1 MKTILHMSAA
11 RANLFRSL
19 FQYALIVILGV
30 NAMILLAAY
39 FSGTHQNTVWTDLL
53 NLLQFQSG
61 DDSWMP
67 MNRALDILL
76 NSQTPVYEQLFF
88 IEKVKFQYPLT
99 SLIPVYL
106 LRYFIQEPQQLLFVL
121 QLCSLLAVLGTI
133 YYAIRILLSALKAHA
148 IQLTPAQQYGWIA
161 LAAIMVLHF
170 YPVIKAFSLGQ
181 LQAVINLLITAAL
194 WQWMQQKKAT
204 AGVLIA
210 LAVLCKPQYGL
221 LLLWAAIRKEWR
233 FAIGMS
239 VVLAIGGLT
248 ALWLFG
254 FEQNIAY
261 LKVLSHISK
270 IGEGFY
276 ANQSMNGLL
285 NRWLFNG
292 NNLYWDAKGFAP
304 FHPLVYYGSLLMT
317 VLLLLAA
324 FILPIR
330 TSAKSTYWDIGIMI
344 LSATA
349 ASPVAWEHHYGVV
362 IGLFAAALPFIWTK
376 LPKAVWV
383 LALSYLLVSNC
394 FTITNVV
401 AEYSIINAAQS
412 YLYVGIL
419 LLLYLM
425 YRILYLQH
433 DHQKTL

>member
-1 MKTILHMSAA
+1 MSTG
-11 RANLFRSL
+11 RANLLRCL
-19 FQYALIVILGV
+19 FQYTLVAVLGV
-30 NAMILLAAY
+30 NLLILLVAY
-39 FSGTHQNTVWTDLL
+39 FSGTHQNTIWTDVG

-99 SLIPVYL
+99 SLIPLYL
-106 LRYFIQEPQQLLFVL
+106 LRGLLQEPDQLLFAL
-121 QLCSLLAVLGTI
+121 HCLSLLAVLATV
-133 YYAIRILLSALKAHA
+133 YFAVRILLKAMQDNGIVLSTKERTA
-148 IQLTPAQQYGWIA
+148 WMV
-161 LAAIMVLHF
+161 LAGIMVLNF

-181 LQAVINLLITAAL
+181 LQAIINLLVTAAL
-194 WQWMQQKKAT
+194 WQWMQQKKTT
-204 AGVLIA
+204 AGILIA

-233 FAIGMS
+233 FAIGMI

-304 FHPLVYYGSLLMT
+304 FHPVVYYGSLLVT
-317 VLLLLAA
+317 VLLLMSAL
-324 FILPIR
+324 ILPVR
-330 TSAKSTYWDIGIMI
+330 AGAKSTYWDIGIMI

-362 IGLFAAALPFIWTK
+362 IGLFAAALPFIWIRSQKTIW
-376 LPKAVWV
+376 L

-401 AEYSIINAAQS
+401 AEYPIINVAQS
-412 YLYVGIL
+412 YLYLGVL
-419 LLLYLM
+419 LLLYCL
-425 YRILYLQH
+425 YTILYQGRL
-433 DHQKTL
+433 HQKAL

>member
-1 MKTILHMSAA
+1 MNAA
-11 RANLFRSL
+11 KANLFKSL
-19 FQYALIVILGV
+19 FLYALITVLGMNV
-30 NAMILLAAY
+30 LIMLAAY

-76 NSQTPVYEQLFF
+76 NSQKPVYEQLFF

-106 LRYFIQEPQQLLFVL
+106 LRYFIQDPQQLLFVL
-121 QLCSLLAVLGTI
+121 QLCSYLAVLGTI
-133 YYAIRILLSALKAHA
+133 YFAVRILFKAMKDHA
-148 IQLTPAQQYGWIA
+148 IQLTSTQQYAWVA
-161 LAAIMVLHF
+161 LIGIMVLHF

-181 LQAVINLLITAAL
+181 LQAVINLLVTAAL
-194 WQWMQQKKAT
+194 WQWMQQKKVT

-304 FHPLVYYGSLLMT
+304 FHPVVYYGSLLVT
-317 VLLLLAA
+317 ILLLLSA
-324 FILPIR
+324 FILPVR
-330 TSAKSTYWDIGIMI
+330 AGAKSTYWDIGIMM

-362 IGLFAAALPFIWTK
+362 IGLFAAALPFMWTRH
-376 LPKAVWV
+376 PKSLWI

-401 AEYSIINAAQS
+401 AEYPLINAAQS

-419 LLLYLM
+419 LVLYCL
-425 YRILYLQH
+425 
-433 DHQKTL
+433 

>member
-1 MKTILHMSAA
+1 
-11 RANLFRSL
+11 
-19 FQYALIVILGV
+19 
-30 NAMILLAAY
+30 
-39 FSGTHQNTVWTDLL
+39 
-53 NLLQFQSG
+53 
-61 DDSWMP
+61 
-67 MNRALDILL
+67 
-76 NSQTPVYEQLFF
+76 
-88 IEKVKFQYPLT
+88 
-99 SLIPVYL
+99 
-106 LRYFIQEPQQLLFVL
+106 
-121 QLCSLLAVLGTI
+121 
-133 YYAIRILLSALKAHA
+133 
-148 IQLTPAQQYGWIA
+148 
-161 LAAIMVLHF
+161 
-170 YPVIKAFSLGQ
+170 
-181 LQAVINLLITAAL
+181 VINLLVTAAL
-194 WQWMQQKKAT
+194 WQWMQQKKTT

-221 LLLWAAIRKEWR
+221 LLLWAVFRKEWR

-239 VVLAIGGLT
+239 VVLAIGGLS

-270 IGEGFY
+270 IGEGFH

-285 NRWLFNG
+285 NRWIFNG

-304 FHPLVYYGSLLMT
+304 FHPVVYYGSLLIT
-317 VLLLLAA
+317 VLLLLGA

-330 TSAKSTYWDIGIMI
+330 AGAKSTYWDIGIMI

-362 IGLFAAALPFIWTK
+362 IGLFAAAMPFIWTK
-376 LPKAVWV
+376 LPKNLWV

-401 AEYSIINAAQS
+401 AEYPIINVTQS

-433 DHQKTL
+433 EHQKAL

>member
-1 MKTILHMSAA
+1 MKTILHMNAA
-11 RANLFRSL
+11 KANLFKSL
-19 FQYALIVILGV
+19 FLYALITVLGMNV
-30 NAMILLAAY
+30 LIMLAAY

-76 NSQTPVYEQLFF
+76 NSQKPVYEQLFF

-106 LRYFIQEPQQLLFVL
+106 LRYFIQDPQQLLFVL
-121 QLCSLLAVLGTI
+121 QLCSYLAVLGTI
-133 YYAIRILLSALKAHA
+133 YFAVRILFKAMKDHA
-148 IQLTPAQQYGWIA
+148 IQLTSTQQYAWVVLIG
-161 LAAIMVLHF
+161 IMVLHF

-181 LQAVINLLITAAL
+181 LQAVINLLVTAAL
-194 WQWMQQKKAT
+194 WQWMQQKKVT

-248 ALWLFG
+248 SLWLFG

-304 FHPLVYYGSLLMT
+304 FHPVVYYGSLLVT
-317 VLLLLAA
+317 ILLLLSA
-324 FILPIR
+324 FILPVR
-330 TSAKSTYWDIGIMI
+330 AGAKSTYWDIGIMM

-362 IGLFAAALPFIWTK
+362 IGLFAAALPFMWTRH
-376 LPKAVWV
+376 PKSLWI

-401 AEYSIINAAQS
+401 AEYPLINAVQS

-419 LLLYLM
+419 LLLYCL
-425 YRILYLQH
+425 YRILYQDRLY
-433 DHQKTL
+433 QKAL

>member
-1 MKTILHMSAA
+1 MGADQVIFFRKCFLYSIFSILC
-11 RANLFRSL
+11 ANLL
-19 FQYALIVILGV
+19 
-30 NAMILLAAY
+30 ILLVAAL
-39 FSGTHQNTVWTDLL
+39 SGTYQSTIWADLD
-53 NLLQFQSG
+53 NLLQFRSG

-76 NSQTPVYEQLFF
+76 HSNTPVYEQLFF
-88 IEKVKFQYPLT
+88 TEKVKFQYPLT
-99 SLIPVYL
+99 SLIPLYL
-106 LRYFIQEPQQLLFVL
+106 LRGLLQEPDRLLFAL
-121 QLCSLLAVLGTI
+121 HCLSLLAVLATV
-133 YYAIRILLSALKAHA
+133 YFAVRILLKAMQDNGIVCSTKERA
-148 IQLTPAQQYGWIA
+148 AWMV
-161 LAAIMVLHF
+161 LACIMVLHF
-170 YPVIKAFSLGQ
+170 YPIIKAFSLGQ
-181 LQAVINLLITAAL
+181 LQAMINLLVTAAL
-194 WQWMQQKKAT
+194 WQWMQQKKVT

-221 LLLWAAIRKEWR
+221 LLLWAAFRKEWR
-233 FAIGMS
+233 FAIGMI

-270 IGEGFY
+270 IGEVFY

-304 FHPLVYYGSLLMT
+304 FHPVVYYGSLLVT

-324 FILPIR
+324 FLLPVR
-330 TSAKSTYWDIGIMI
+330 AGAKSSYWDIGIMI

-362 IGLFAAALPFIWTK
+362 IGLFAAALPFIWIRSQKTIW
-376 LPKAVWV
+376 L

-401 AEYSIINAAQS
+401 AEYPIINVAQS
-412 YLYVGIL
+412 YLYLGVL
-419 LLLYLM
+419 LLLYCL
-425 YRILYLQH
+425 YTILYQGRL
-433 DHQKTL
+433 HQKAL